1 MKDSFKEQR
10 NKAFKKVAVMLVG
23 AWLLVSVV
31 FSMVVYNIEL
41 GNMVRDERQYEQ
53 GLLSVLSTQSGDYWG
68 EFLKSIDAARVDDP
82 FYSEGKGGYKG
93 DMQIVA
99 SEEYKGGVIM
109 DTDKSISVEFYGMC
123 DSEYDTPVYGLI
135 DYDDF
140 VFSMTK
146 WQQED
151 IVKYLKMS
159 SPEEDKV
166 YALVCTEFYWMEG
179 GNYIKPKTVE
189 IALRDPDNPWY
200 TDYVLETY
208 DLVPK
213 ETYLMGIYK
222 MDIDHCNII
231 PSSFITEEFGNVNLI
246 EDIDSSVIAFHKPE
260 KIASEV
266 GNYTLE
272 RVAPFTYVYTGLNT
286 ISLNRDKDGNSLD
299 IRGEEPDEIY
309 IRYAKR
315 FNVFES
321 AIGTIGAGV
330 LVILLFFALV
340 CFMTYLMFNNL
351 MKAQVEAAE
360 KRKELT
366 SALAHDIKTPLF
378 IISGYAQNLKE
389 NINTDKRDHY
399 IDRIIERTKEVNLI
413 VHQMLNLTKLDSPDL
428 ELIREDTNVEELLND
443 ILTDYTNLPDN
454 RTIKNT
460 KKANC
465 FVFADK
471 YAFNRAIRNI
481 IDNAV
486 KYSDKQ
492 TVISIEYDE
501 RALSVSNVASG
512 IIKAQVEHFTEVYYR
527 ASNSREKDG
536 SGLGLA
542 AVKSIA
548 DMHGFN
554 LDVKLEGNIL
564 TVKIIFR
571 HK

>member
-1 MKDSFKEQR
+1 MKDSFKQQR
-10 NKAFKKVAVMLVG
+10 NKAFRKVAIMLIA
-23 AWLLVSVV
+23 AWVLVSVV
-31 FSMVVYNIEL
+31 FSLIVYNIEL
-41 GNMVRDERQYEQ
+41 GKIVKDEREYEKR
-53 GLLSVLSTQSGDYWG
+53 LLSVLGTQGDDYWG
-68 EFLKSIDAARVDDP
+68 EFLKNIDYARIDDS
-82 FYSEGKGGYKG
+82 YYTKNGGKYKG

-99 SEEYKGGVIM
+99 SEEYKSGVII
-109 DTDKSISVEFYGMC
+109 DTDKSISVKFYGMC

-135 DYDDF
+135 YYNDF
-140 VFSMTK
+140 ISSMTN
-146 WQQED
+146 WQYED
-151 IVKYLKMS
+151 ISRYLKMTS
-159 SPEEDKV
+159 RDSNKV
-166 YALVCTEFYWMEG
+166 YTLVCTEFYWMEG
-179 GNYIKPKTVE
+179 GKYIKPKTIE
-189 IALRDPDNPWY
+189 IALRDPENPWY
-200 TDYVLETY
+200 TDEVIATY
-208 DLVPK
+208 DLFPK
-213 ETYLMGIYK
+213 STYMMGVYR
-222 MDIDHCNII
+222 MDIDHCNVI
-231 PSSFITEEFGNVNLI
+231 PSSFITDEFGNTNLI
-246 EDIDSSVIAFHKPE
+246 EDIDSSIVALHSPE

-272 RVAPFTYVYTGLNT
+272 RVSPFTYVYTGLNVIT
-286 ISLNRDKDGNSLD
+286 PSVDKPAV
-299 IRGEEPDEIY
+299 RGEDTDEIY

-315 FNVFES
+315 FNVMES
-321 AIGTIGAGV
+321 AADTIVAGV
-330 LVILLFFALV
+330 LIILLFFALV

-351 MKAQVEAAE
+351 MKAQAEAAE

-366 SALAHDIKTPLF
+366 SSLAHDIKTPLF

-389 NINTDKRDHY
+389 NVNTDKRDHY

-413 VHQMLNLTKLDSPDL
+413 VHQMLNLSKLDSPDL

-443 ILTDYTNLPDN
+443 ILTDYRSLPDN
-454 RTIKNT
+454 RTIKTT

-481 IDNAV
+481 IENAV

-492 TVISIEYDE
+492 TVIGIEYDE
-501 RALSVSNVASG
+501 RALSISNVASG
-512 IIKAQVEHFTEVYYR
+512 ITKAQAERFTEAYYR

-548 DMHGFN
+548 DMHGFR
-554 LDVKLEGNIL
+554 LDVSLEGNIL

>member
-10 NKAFKKVAVMLVG
+10 NKAFKKVAIMLIA
-23 AWLLVSVV
+23 AWVLVSVV
-31 FSMVVYNIEL
+31 FSVIVYNIEL
-41 GNMVRDERQYEQ
+41 GNMVKDEREYEQ
-53 GLLSVLSTQSGDYWG
+53 RLLSVLSTQKGDYWG
-68 EFLKSIDAARVDDP
+68 EFLQNIDHARIDAP
-82 FYSEGKGGYKG
+82 FYSEDKGIYKG

-99 SEEYKGGVIM
+99 SEEYKSGVIM

-135 DYDDF
+135 DYNDF
-140 VFSMTK
+140 VSSMTS
-146 WQQED
+146 WQYED
-151 IVKYLKMS
+151 ITKYLKMT
-159 SPEEDKV
+159 SPEGGKV
-166 YALVCTEFYWMEG
+166 YTLVCTEFYWMEG
-179 GNYIKPKTVE
+179 GQYIKPKTVE
-189 IALRDPDNPWY
+189 IALHDPDNPWY
-200 TDYVLETY
+200 TDDAWQIY
-208 DLVPK
+208 DLFPK
-213 ETYLMGIYK
+213 ETYLMGVYK
-222 MDIDHCNII
+222 MDVDHCNVI
-231 PSSFITEEFGNVNLI
+231 PSEFITNEFGNTNLI
-246 EDIDSSVIAFHKPE
+246 EDIDSSVIALHSPD

-286 ISLNRDKDGNSLD
+286 IIPSEDKLS
-299 IRGEEPDEIY
+299 IRGKELDEIY
-309 IRYAKR
+309 IRYAKK
-315 FNVFES
+315 FNVMES

-330 LVILLFFALV
+330 LIILLFFSLV

-351 MKAQVEAAE
+351 MKAQAEAAE

-366 SALAHDIKTPLF
+366 SSLAHDIKTPLF

-413 VHQMLNLTKLDSPDL
+413 VHQMLNLTKLDSPEL
-428 ELIREDTNVEELLND
+428 ELMREDTDVEELLGD
-443 ILTDYTNLPDN
+443 ILTDYSSLPDN
-454 RTIKNT
+454 RTIKT
-460 KKANC
+460 VKKGNC

-492 TVISIEYDE
+492 TVIGIEYDE
-501 RALSVSNVASG
+501 RALSISNVASG
-512 IIKAQVEHFTEVYYR
+512 ITKAQVEHFTEAYYR
-527 ASNSREKDG
+527 ANNSREKDG

-548 DMHGFN
+548 DMHGFR
-554 LDVKLEGNIL
+554 LDVSLCDNIL
-564 TVKIIFR
+564 TVKIVFR

>member
-10 NKAFKKVAVMLVG
+10 NKAFKKVAIMLIA
-23 AWLLVSVV
+23 AWVLVSVA
-31 FSMVVYNIEL
+31 FSVIVYYIEL
-41 GNMVRDERQYEQ
+41 GNMVKDEQEYEQ
-53 GLLSVLSTQSGDYWG
+53 RLLSVLSSHSDNYWG
-68 EFLKSIDAARVDDP
+68 EFLKNIDAARIDDP
-82 FYSEGKGGYKG
+82 FYSKDGTAYSSN
-93 DMQIVA
+93 MQIVA

-123 DSEYDTPVYGLI
+123 DSEYDTPVNALI
-135 DYDDF
+135 DYNDF
-140 VFSMTK
+140 IASMTN
-146 WQQED
+146 WQYED
-151 IVKYLKMS
+151 ITKYLKMTS
-159 SPEEDKV
+159 HEGGKV
-166 YALVCTEFYWMEG
+166 YTLVCTEFYWMEG
-179 GNYIKPKTVE
+179 GKYIKPKTVE
-189 IALRDPDNPWY
+189 IALHDPENPWY
-200 TDYVLETY
+200 TDDAWQRYELF
-208 DLVPK
+208 PK
-213 ETYLMGIYK
+213 ETYLMGVYK
-222 MDIDHCNII
+222 MDVDHCNII
-231 PSSFITEEFGNVNLI
+231 PSEFITNEFGNTNLI
-246 EDIDSSVIAFHKPE
+246 EEVDTAVVALHSPE

-286 ISLNRDKDGNSLD
+286 IDRTDEKGGNSLSVS
-299 IRGEEPDEIY
+299 GEESDVIY
-309 IRYAKR
+309 IRYAKK
-315 FNVFES
+315 FNVMES

-340 CFMTYLMFNNL
+340 CFMTYIMFNNL
-351 MKAQVEAAE
+351 MKAQAEAAE

-366 SALAHDIKTPLF
+366 SSLAHDIKTPLF

-413 VHQMLNLTKLDSPDL
+413 VHQMLNLTKLDSPEL
-428 ELIREDTNVEELLND
+428 ELIREDTDVEELLGD
-443 ILTDYTNLPDN
+443 ILTDYSSLPDN
-454 RTIKNT
+454 RTIRT
-460 KKANC
+460 SKKGNC

-492 TVISIEYDE
+492 TVINIEYDE
-501 RALSVSNVASG
+501 RALSISNVASG
-512 IIKAQVEHFTEVYYR
+512 ITKAQVEHLTEAYYR
-527 ASNSREKDG
+527 ANNSREKDG

-548 DMHGFN
+548 DMHGF
-554 LDVKLEGNIL
+554 KLEVSLCDNIL
-564 TVKIIFR
+564 TVKIVFR